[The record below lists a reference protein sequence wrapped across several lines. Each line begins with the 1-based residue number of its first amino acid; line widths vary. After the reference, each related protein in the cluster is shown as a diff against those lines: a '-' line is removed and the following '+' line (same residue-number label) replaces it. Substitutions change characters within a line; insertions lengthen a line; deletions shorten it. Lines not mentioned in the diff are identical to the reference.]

1 MFRFVR
7 LSASCRVVGFQF
19 VSFRFVGCGT
29 CNINARHLF
38 PTDLVWHVPSNHSTL
53 HTLLSP
59 LHCTSLYS
67 THSPHSPQGTRVA
80 RYVPRCV
87 GMMGQ
92 RRDTLARN
100 LRLVNVPNYM
110 RRQSSLPVDSSPAL
124 LDVLSPSLSI
134 CHSLSLST
142 ADFVCVRGVNWKL
155 ATYWQTPR
163 RFAACSSFLSLL
175 SLSLPLIVNLWMCT
189 ITRRSLSQSVS
200 HSDPENRM
208 NTRCN
213 LWRIT
218 SGMWLKLWL
227 KWRWQFMRLLCAAN
241 DHHPKHTDDH
251 HHHDDHVVPQ
261 AE

>member
-7 LSASCRVVGFQF
+7 LSASCRVVGFEF

-110 RRQSSLPVDSSPAL
+110 RRQSSLPVDSSPG
-124 LDVLSPSLSI
+124 SPRR
-134 CHSLSLST
+134 SLSLSL
-142 ADFVCVRGVNWKL
+142 D
-155 ATYWQTPR
+155 
-163 RFAACSSFLSLL
+163 L
-175 SLSLPLIVNLWMCT
+175 SLSLSLYCRFRVCARRKLKTRHILTDPKKVRCLLLLPLSPLPLPPSYCEFMNVYDYAEKPL
-189 ITRRSLSQSVS
+189 SVSQSLGPRESNEHAMQSV
-200 HSDPENRM
+200 
-208 NTRCN
+208 
-213 LWRIT
+213 
-218 SGMWLKLWL
+218 K
-227 KWRWQFMRLLCAAN
+227 
-241 DHHPKHTDDH
+241 
-251 HHHDDHVVPQ
+251 DHVWNV
-261 AE
+261 A